1 MNKLYKAHIDTPLG
15 TMIAIADDDTLHL
28 LEFRDRV
35 NIEKQLKKLSQF
47 QISNQS
53 NSVIDTAQQEL
64 NDYFNGTLKSFKTPL
79 KIYGLKFQ
87 QSIMQTLIDIPY
99 GQTRSYSDQAQS
111 VGNDNACQAVGSA
124 NGRNQIAIII
134 PCHRV
139 IGKNGN
145 LTGYAGGLKRK
156 KWLLNH
162 ERKHA

>member
-28 LEFRDRV
+28 LEFSDRV
-35 NIEKQLKKLSQF
+35 NIEKQLKQLSQF

-124 NGRNQIAIII
+124 NGRNQIAI
-134 PCHRV
+134 
-139 IGKNGN
+139 N
-145 LTGYAGGLKRK
+145 L
-156 KWLLNH
+156 
-162 ERKHA
+162 

>member
-111 VGNDNACQAVGSA
+111 VGNDNA
-124 NGRNQIAIII
+124 
-134 PCHRV
+134 
-139 IGKNGN
+139 
-145 LTGYAGGLKRK
+145 
-156 KWLLNH
+156 
-162 ERKHA
+162 